1 MKKVLAVSLLLLA
14 TGCTPYMRNHHDD
27 RRDEGKS
34 DRYEKKESRD
44 SDRKDRKDKDERKD
58 EQRYDDERT
67 DGDPYR

>member
-14 TGCTPYMRNHHDD
+14 TGCTPYLRNHNDD

-34 DRYEKKESRD
+34 DRYEKKESWD
-44 SDRKDRKDKDERKD
+44 SDRKDRKDKD